1 MLLCASAPHPRRLC
15 AFPVMETSGAG
26 READDGSAG
35 GLWKLQSSMTS
46 KEDMLKTEGCVELSE
61 ERKKG
66 GAVHQQSGA
75 VWLFVKGA
83 KDGISGIKRGRRPA
97 EEATGESWPFK

>member
-1 MLLCASAPHPRRLC
+1 
-15 AFPVMETSGAG
+15 METSRAG

-61 ERKKG
+61 ERKKRGSCAPAVRGSVAVCKG
-66 GAVHQQSGA
+66 GQRRHLRNQERKEAC
-75 VWLFVKGA
+75 
-83 KDGISGIKRGRRPA
+83 RGSHRRELALQMRRLVP
-97 EEATGESWPFK
+97 SF